1 MRRYMRKSYSN
12 LKFPGVDNIFFIL
25 IGHYFGR
32 EVFLNPFSAYR
43 WINAFAY
50 FFILIHIL
58 CLSFTGT
65 KKIFR
70 SHAPEIKVF
79 PPCGFSDFNRR
90 GRHSFMLT
98 Q

>member
-50 FFILIHIL
+50 FFNSYTNFVPIVYGH
-58 CLSFTGT
+58 
-65 KKIFR
+65 
-70 SHAPEIKVF
+70 
-79 PPCGFSDFNRR
+79 
-90 GRHSFMLT
+90 
-98 Q
+98 